1 MSLKEL
7 LRLFEKNKQFLKDAD
22 WIVCDVESPKWW
34 GGLNSP
40 EEIVISAILVQLSTW
55 TSVEK
60 VLMKLRKAGLTNFRE
75 LAKADAEK
83 LEELIKPVGLGK
95 MKARRLI
102 SFARE
107 VMKLGGL
114 ERLKDVEDSRNF
126 LMSFEGIGK
135 ETADAIALFALNKP
149 TIPISN
155 YVRLVLGRVGL
166 IESKKNYETLRKEI
180 LEKLGED
187 LFSLKL
193 LYAGIT
199 SIGRMVCKRDPRCE
213 ACPLREACMT
223 SKCKRKSK
231 NPTK

>member
-1 MSLKEL
+1 MGLKEL
-7 LRLFEKNKQFLKDAD
+7 LRLFEKNKKFLEDAD
-22 WIVCDVESPKWW
+22 WIVCNAESPRWW

-60 VLMKLRKAGLTNFRE
+60 VLMRLRKAGLTSFKE

-83 LEELIKPVGLGK
+83 LEELIKPVGLRK

-114 ERLKDVEDSRNF
+114 ERLKEDEDSRNF
-126 LMSFEGIGK
+126 LMTFEGIGR

-166 IESKKNYETLRKEI
+166 IESEKNYETLRKEI
-180 LEKLGED
+180 LEKLNKD

-199 SIGRMVCKRDPRCE
+199 SVGRRTCKRDPRCE
-213 ACPLREACMT
+213 ACPLKEICETNKKM
-223 SKCKRKSK
+223 
-231 NPTK
+231 